1 VIKNST
7 SKLAPGIDVRG
18 QGGMVIAPPSER
30 GDGKYEWVSEE
41 QIADAPQWL
50 LDAVCKTDQ
59 GPEPKIDIKVVNG
72 LGDHGGP
79 SIDDLRNTL
88 WLIPNDDADPDWEYW
103 NRVGMAIYAASGGSQ
118 EGLQLFKEWSAKHR
132 EKYREANT
140 EQKWKDLHSCP
151 PERITAGTLF
161 FLAAQATPRWR
172 KQGKQI
178 ARSMHNAR
186 LAIEALGIECSHN
199 IFHEKILIGLRGN
212 QFRHE
217 LKSFV
222 GELSDDVIIR
232 LRQLTSDLFQWDPE
246 DKATRDAVLSMAQEH
261 RFNPVADMLDKAQAE
276 WDEVKRL
283 DRAAVDYF
291 CTEDTK
297 FNRAAIRKTLIAA
310 VRRVRRPGCKFD
322 TIPVLESP
330 EGWNKSTA
338 WRELAGDENFS
349 DAQII
354 GRDAR
359 EVQEQLATVWIH
371 ENSELAG
378 MRKAEVEAVKRFASS
393 QFDIARPA
401 YARFSKR
408 QARHSIE
415 VGTTNAN
422 SYLQS
427 QTGNRRWWPM
437 KVMRPIDIDLI
448 RRDRMKLWGEAAY
461 YESQGESLVLDKS
474 LWEAASIEQEKRRIA
489 DPWEEILSKMPA
501 KLDIIGDDIIFEEA
515 DANGQT
521 IQKVASI
528 DVLTHVLRMEPGRLE
543 RRHFMQLAD
552 VMRHIGW
559 QRSDNGYVNIK
570 DRGRVMGYYRPKPKK
585 EPN

>member
-1 VIKNST
+1 
-7 SKLAPGIDVRG
+7 
-18 QGGMVIAPPSER
+18 
-30 GDGKYEWVSEE
+30 
-41 QIADAPQWL
+41 
-50 LDAVCKTDQ
+50 
-59 GPEPKIDIKVVNG
+59 
-72 LGDHGGP
+72 
-79 SIDDLRNTL
+79 
-88 WLIPNDDADPDWEYW
+88 
-103 NRVGMAIYAASGGSQ
+103 
-118 EGLQLFKEWSAKHR
+118 
-132 EKYREANT
+132 
-140 EQKWKDLHSCP
+140 
-151 PERITAGTLF
+151 
-161 FLAAQATPRWR
+161 
-172 KQGKQI
+172 
-178 ARSMHNAR
+178 MHNAR

-501 KLDIIGDDIIFEEA
+501 KLEIIGDEIIFEEA